1 MPLSLV
7 IEAWITPLSAITPSL
22 VLHNLELAG
31 IQLPHSLTVTIDR
44 GHYDCMDTNYA
55 VIVVDTTSPV
65 RLPLLPS
72 QSVCCSFFSHSV
84 TRDTDPGAL
93 HSHWIGNCYMH
104 IGYNREAMCSYR
116 HEPGRAKTWK
126 RVDTHDDAHDD
137 AHDAVSVE
145 PEPVSVEN
153 TNTKTKTKTK
163 LKIIQLQKK
172 VLLLRTELDVWKA
185 EVRDLKAELM
195 VLKADQVGLAQRHK
209 EQEAWVKRANQCM
222 QDWTH
227 QQVIER
233 LRILENAAAAAA
245 AAAVPASVP
254 ASVPVPVPVPASV
267 PANPF
272 DFKQI
277 CDLPALDL
285 IANHYQCA
293 SNNNNN
299 NNNNSD
305 GSDDDDCFIQVVVEK

>member
-1 MPLSLV
+1 MDMEQLV
-7 IEAWITPLSAITPSL
+7 IEAWIKPLSAITPSL
-22 VLHNLELAG
+22 ILHNLELAG

-55 VIVVDTTSPV
+55 VIVVDGC
-65 RLPLLPS
+65 LPGSLPS

-104 IGYNREAMCSYR
+104 VGYNREAMCSYR
-116 HEPGRAKTWK
+116 HEPGRVKTWK
-126 RVDTHDDAHDD
+126 RVDDAHDD

-145 PEPVSVEN
+145 PVLS
-153 TNTKTKTKTK
+153 TSTKKTKTKTKTK

-185 EVRDLKAELM
+185 EVRDLKAELSAELD
-195 VLKADQVGLAQRHK
+195 VVKADQVGLAQRHK

-233 LRILENAAAAAA
+233 LRILENRATAAAAAA
-245 AAAVPASVP
+245 AAAPAP
-254 ASVPVPVPVPASV
+254 A

-277 CDLPALDL
+277 CDQMPALDL

-293 SNNNNN
+293 ASNNLNNRN
-299 NNNNSD
+299 NRNNGDS
-305 GSDDDDCFIQVVVEK
+305 SDDDDCFIQVVVEK

>member
-1 MPLSLV
+1 MMEQLV
-7 IEAWITPLSAITPSL
+7 IEAWISPLSAITPSL
-22 VLHNLELAG
+22 ILHNLELAG

-55 VIVVDTTSPV
+55 VIVVDGC
-65 RLPLLPS
+65 LPGCLPS
-72 QSVCCSFFSHSV
+72 RSVCCSFFSHSV

-104 IGYNREAMCSYR
+104 VGYNREAMCSYR
-116 HEPGRAKTWK
+116 HEAGRVKTWK

-145 PEPVSVEN
+145 PGPVIS
-153 TNTKTKTKTK
+153 TKKTKTK

-185 EVRDLKAELM
+185 EVRDLKAELAAQLS
-195 VLKADQVGLAQRHK
+195 VVKADQVGLAQRHK

-233 LRILENAAAAAA
+233 LRILENAAAAP
-245 AAAVPASVP
+245 VPA
-254 ASVPVPVPVPASV
+254 ASV

-272 DFKQI
+272 DFKEI
-277 CDLPALDL
+277 CDQMPALDL

-293 SNNNNN
+293 ASNNGNNGD
-299 NNNNSD
+299 S
-305 GSDDDDCFIQVVVEK
+305 SDDDDCFIQVVVEK

>member
-1 MPLSLV
+1 MMLKMNLKSLPRISALQPLYRMPLSLV

-55 VIVVDTTSPV
+55 VIVVDTTSPI

-126 RVDTHDDAHDD
+126 RVDTHDETSDAG
-137 AHDAVSVE
+137 SVE

-153 TNTKTKTKTK
+153 TKTKTKTKTK

-185 EVRDLKAELM
+185 EVRDLKAELST
-195 VLKADQVGLAQRHK
+195 VKADQDGLAQRHK
-209 EQEAWVKRANQCM
+209 EQEAWVKRANHCM

-233 LRILENAAAAAA
+233 LRILENA
-245 AAAVPASVP
+245 VPASVP
-254 ASVPVPVPVPASV
+254 AA
-267 PANPF
+267 ANPF

-277 CDLPALDL
+277 CDYADMPALDL
-285 IANHYQCA
+285 IATHYQCA
-293 SNNNNN
+293 SNNNTH
-299 NNNNSD
+299 NSD